1 MAKHDNYLSF
11 DEYMNTELKS
21 LEHAFMFLD
30 TAIEE
35 YEQDGDASA
44 LLSAIKRVAEAQGG
58 LTKLAKET
66 NLNRQNLYKIFNSKI
81 SPRFSTLTKI
91 LKALGYSITI
101 KKLDN
106 TAKAK

>member
-1 MAKHDNYLSF
+1 MAKHNNYLTF
-11 DEYMNTELKS
+11 DEYMNTELQS
-21 LEHAFMFLD
+21 LEHSFLYLD

-35 YEQDGDASA
+35 YEKDGDARA
-44 LLSAIKRVAEAQGG
+44 LLLAIKRVAEAQGG
-58 LTKLAKET
+58 ISKLAKET

-101 KKLDN
+101 KKMDS
-106 TAKAK
+106 AKGK

>member
-1 MAKHDNYLSF
+1 MAKHDNFLTF

-21 LEHAFMFLD
+21 LEHSFLYLD

-35 YEQDGDASA
+35 YEQDGDARA
-44 LLSAIKRVAEAQGG
+44 LLLAIKRVAEAQGG
-58 LTKLAKET
+58 ISKLAKET

-101 KKLDN
+101 KKMDS
-106 TAKAK
+106 AEGK